1 MDNIFKIAMLQLNSN
16 NSIEKNIQKGET
28 FCRKAKNMGADLI
41 VFPEM
46 WSNGY
51 ESLFEGNYLDNKDII
66 TQEQIESYYS
76 KAVDINSNFMQKFIE
91 LAKELKIAIAITFL
105 EKNDDSKK
113 PKNTVCIIDRKG
125 NIILKYSK
133 VHTVDFK
140 AEHFLEP
147 GKDFYTAELE
157 YKNGKVKLGAMI
169 CYDREFPESARMLM
183 LQGSE
188 IVVCPNA
195 CYMNKIRLDQ
205 LKVRAYENMC
215 GIVTVNYADMGG
227 KSSAF
232 SPIVRDKNKQ
242 ELDNELLIMGEQESI
257 GLVEFDLN
265 TAREYRSRE
274 IWGNAY
280 RKPAA
285 YKKIIDSDVQNPF
298 IRFDSRN
305 N

>member
-46 WSNGY
+46 WNNGY
-51 ESLFEGNYLDNKDII
+51 ESLKDTI

-76 KAVDINSNFMQKFIE
+76 KAVDINSNFMKKFIK
-91 LAKELKIAIAITFL
+91 LAKELEIAIAITFL
-105 EKNDDSKK
+105 EKNIDSKK

-133 VHTVDFK
+133 VHTIDFK
-140 AEHFLEP
+140 TERFLEA

-169 CYDREFPESARMLM
+169 CYDREFPESARILM

-188 IVVCPNA
+188 IIICPNA
-195 CYMNKIRLDQ
+195 CYMSKIRLDE

-215 GIVTVNYADMGG
+215 GIVTVNYANMGG

-232 SPIVRDKNKQ
+232 SPIVRDENKQ
-242 ELDNELLIMGEQESI
+242 ELDNELLIMDDQETI
-257 GLVEFDLN
+257 GLVEFDLK
-265 TAREYRSRE
+265 AVREYRSRE

-280 RKPAA
+280 RKTAA
-285 YKKIIDSDVQNPF
+285 YKKIIDSDVQKPF
-298 IRFDSRN
+298 IRLDSRN

>member
-1 MDNIFKIAMLQLNSN
+1 MNNIFKIAMLQLNSN
-16 NSIEKNIQKGET
+16 KSIENNIENGEF
-28 FCRKAKNMGADLI
+28 FCRKAKNMNADLI

-51 ESLFEGNYLDNKDII
+51 ETLFDGDYLDNKKII
-66 TQEQIESYYS
+66 TQEQIENYYS
-76 KAVDINSNFMQKFIE
+76 KAIDINSNFIQQFIQ
-91 LAKELKIAIAITFL
+91 LAKELEIAIAITFL
-105 EKNDDSKK
+105 EKNIDGKK

-133 VHTVDFK
+133 VHTVDSK
-140 AEHFLEP
+140 MEHFLEP
-147 GKDFYTAELE
+147 GENFYTAELE
-157 YKNGKVKLGAMI
+157 YKNGKVKLGSMI
-169 CYDREFPESARMLM
+169 CYDREFPESARILM

-188 IVVCPNA
+188 IIICPNA
-195 CYMNKIRLDQ
+195 CYMSKIRLDQ

-215 GIVTVNYADMGG
+215 GIVTVNYANLGG

-242 ELDNELLIMGEQESI
+242 ELDNELLIMGDQESI

-265 TAREYRSRE
+265 DLREYRNRE

-280 RKPAA
+280 RKSTV
-285 YKKIIDSDVQNPF
+285 YKKIIDSDVQEPF
-298 IRFDSRN
+298 IRLDFRN

>member
-1 MDNIFKIAMLQLNSN
+1 MDNVFKIAMLQLNSN

-51 ESLFEGNYLDNKDII
+51 ESLFEGYYLDNKDII
-66 TQEQIESYYS
+66 TQEQIEDYYS

-91 LAKELKIAIAITFL
+91 LAKELEISIAITFL
-105 EKNDDSKK
+105 EKNVDSKK

-140 AEHFLEP
+140 MEHFLEP

-169 CYDREFPESARMLM
+169 CYDREFPESARILM
-183 LQGSE
+183 LKGSE
-188 IVVCPNA
+188 IIICPNA
-195 CYMNKIRLDQ
+195 CYMSKIRLDE

-215 GIVTVNYADMGG
+215 GIVTVNYANMGG

-232 SPIVRDKNKQ
+232 SPIVRDENKQ
-242 ELDNELLIMGEQESI
+242 ELDNELLIMDAQETI

-265 TAREYRSRE
+265 AVREYRSRE
-274 IWGNAY
+274 IWGNTY
-280 RKPAA
+280 RKSTI
-285 YKKIIDSDVQNPF
+285 YKKIIDSDVQKPF
-298 IRFDSRN
+298 IRLDSRN

>member
-133 VHTVDFK
+133 IHTVDFK
-140 AEHFLEP
+140 TEHFLEP
-147 GKDFYTAELE
+147 GKEFYTTELE

-195 CYMNKIRLDQ
+195 CYMSKIRLDQ

-242 ELDNELLIMGEQESI
+242 ELDNELLIMDEQEAI

-265 TAREYRSRE
+265 AVREYRSRE

-298 IRFDSRN
+298 IRFDSTN